1 MKQFFISIV
10 LLIAGN
16 LLFGQQNDNLRIPG
30 EVLIHL
36 NENIDV
42 SKWLKNNQ
50 RISRF
55 AIELTDA
62 EKIGVR
68 HNIYAFKFN
77 EKNIDLDR
85 FISTIKAQKGVIT
98 AQYNYYVNF
107 RNLPGDDL
115 FSEQWDMDIINAP
128 QAWDITTGG
137 QTSSGTRIV
146 VANMDSGFEP
156 NHQDLKDNIWHNPGE
171 TLGDGIDNDGNGL
184 IDDDIGWDYHAGTP
198 NVAPGLH
205 GISTTGIIGA
215 KGNNGLGVT
224 GVNWDIDLMLFS
236 FVRIDSLIKSYEFII
251 DQRMLFNESNGTDGV
266 FIVATNASF
275 GQARVFCEAQPLWGE
290 MFDLLGEA
298 GILTSSGVAND
309 HYNADQKGDMPAT
322 CPSEYLIIACNTDSD
337 DNLDQTSAYGSI
349 SVDLGSP
356 GSETYTTKS
365 GSTYGTFGGTSA
377 ATPHV
382 TGAIALMYSAP
393 IPNLEQMAIEHPSE
407 TALMIRN
414 YILSTVDPLV
424 SMEGKTVTGGRLN
437 IGYAMQTFV
446 EENSNILGDLK
457 LKSLTPNPVDKGMSV
472 KFTSPNNGDYF
483 ADVYNMTG
491 QKVLSK
497 TVVVGETGFRVF
509 YLDTSRL
516 SHGTY
521 ILNFGRDEEWVSQK
535 FVVVR

>member
-1 MKQFFISIV
+1 MKQIFIGI
-10 LLIAGN
+10 LLLMAN
-16 LLFGQQNDNLRIPG
+16 NFLFGQNNADLRIPG
-30 EVLIHL
+30 EVLIHF
-36 NENIDV
+36 NEDIEV
-42 SKWLKNNQ
+42 SKWLNNQ
-50 RISRF
+50 RINSA
-55 AIELTDA
+55 AIELTNA
-62 EKIGVR
+62 EKIGRR
-68 HNIYAFKFN
+68 HNIYEFKFN

-85 FISTIKAQKGVIT
+85 FMATIKAQKGVIT
-98 AQYNYYVNF
+98 AQYNYYVSF
-107 RNLPGDDL
+107 RNLPSDDL
-115 FSEQWDMDIINAP
+115 FSEQWDMDIISAP

-156 NHQDLKDNIWHNPGE
+156 NHQDLKDNIWHNQAE

-184 IDDDIGWDYHAGTP
+184 IDDDIGWDYHSGTP

-215 KGNNGLGVT
+215 TGDNGVGVT
-224 GVNWDIDLMLFS
+224 GVNWDVDLMLFS

-251 DQRMLFNESNGTDGV
+251 DQRMLFNESNGTNGV
-266 FIVATNASF
+266 FIVAANASF
-275 GQARVFCEAQPLWGE
+275 GQARVFCEAQPLWGA

-309 HYNADQKGDMPAT
+309 PYNADQKGDMPAT

-337 DNLDQTSAYGSI
+337 DNLDQTSAYGPV

-356 GSETYTTKS
+356 GGETYTTKS

-393 IPNLEQMAIEHPSE
+393 IPNLEQMAIEHPAE
-407 TALMIRN
+407 TALLIRS

-437 IGYAMQTFV
+437 IGHAIQTFV
-446 EENSNILGDLK
+446 EENSNILGDLE
-457 LKSLTPNPVDKGMSV
+457 LESLIPNPADKGINV
-472 KFTSPNNGDYF
+472 KFLTPNNGDYF
-483 ADVYNMTG
+483 ADVYNAMG
-491 QKVLSK
+491 QKVSSQK
-497 TVVVGETGFRVF
+497 VMVNEVGIRSF

-516 SHGTY
+516 PHGTY
-521 ILNFGRDEEWVSQK
+521 ILNFGREDDWLSRK